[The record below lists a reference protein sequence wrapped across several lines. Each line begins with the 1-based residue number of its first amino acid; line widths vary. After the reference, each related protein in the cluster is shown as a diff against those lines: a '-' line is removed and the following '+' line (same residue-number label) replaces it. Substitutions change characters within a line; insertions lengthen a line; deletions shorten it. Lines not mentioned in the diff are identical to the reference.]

1 MKNTKKSIILG
12 FALFATF
19 FGAGNVLLPP
29 TIGLNIGKSLLSSTI
44 AFALPSVGLSLVSLL
59 IVFRNKGEYKDLFA
73 PMGESFYKIFLL
85 LSFLS
90 IGPIIAIPRTAST
103 TFELGILPIIPNANR
118 MFISLI
124 FFVIVVLF
132 CLNKTNVL
140 DEIGKI
146 LTPLL
151 LLTLICLI
159 VVAIFSP
166 ELRIARPAKVP
177 NTFIYSFLE
186 GYNTLDA
193 IGAMMFGKLIYQNV
207 RKEKDAMKISV
218 SAAIIAAVGLT
229 LVYYGLMFLGNSVNI
244 QNAFDLSRTQ
254 LLVALSNQL
263 LGNYGRIILAIIVT
277 LACLTTAIGL
287 TVAVSDYFESL
298 FKSSVEY
305 KNIVIV
311 IAAISFILSQ
321 LSVDLIIKLAVPILF
336 VFYPVMII
344 ILIFNVF
351 KGKLITD
358 KVISNCTYTAVVIT
372 IFDMFVKILPL
383 SSIGMAW
390 IFPTIIV
397 FIFTIILEKRK

>member
-118 MFISLI
+118 MFISLV